1 MRAAAL
7 FLLPFAVAFAQTAE
21 PAPRPEVDQALRA
34 RVSEFFQDHVDG
46 KFSKAYALVAEDT
59 KEYYFAAQ
67 KVQLKSYKIKSVKF
81 SPDFETA
88 EVDVTGQRIWV
99 LRPDLPATIIPVE
112 MKTHWKLEHGQW
124 MFYTHAHPT
133 MLSSMD
139 PKEATRERSDSPPDA
154 APSAPSAQQI
164 QDLAQSVL
172 QQRPALDR
180 TEVVLPVDKAST
192 EKIIFHNSQ
201 NGEVKVY
208 LGPFNPIAGLTATLD
223 KESVPGNQNAVITI
237 HFDPKDASATLA
249 PFTLRVISEPLSR
262 VYPVTIKFAP
272 RPPAP

>member
-7 FLLPFAVAFAQTAE
+7 FLLPFAAAFAQTAE

-67 KVQLKSYKIKSVKF
+67 KVQLKSYQIKSVKF
-81 SPDFETA
+81 APDFETA
-88 EVDVTGQRIWV
+88 EVDVTGQRMWV
-99 LRPDLPATIIPVE
+99 LRPDLPPTIIPVE

-124 MFYTHAHPT
+124 MFYTHSHPT
-133 MLSSMD
+133 LLSSMD
-139 PKEATRERSDSPPDA
+139 PSEATRER
-154 APSAPSAQQI
+154 PSAPSDGAPAVPNPQQM
-164 QDLAQSVL
+164 QDLAQAVL
-172 QQRPALDR
+172 QQQPALDR
-180 TEVVLPVDKAST
+180 NEILLPLDKPST
-192 EKIIFHNSQ
+192 EKIVFHNSQ

-208 LGPFNPIAGLTATLD
+208 LGPFTPIPGFTATLD
-223 KESVPGNQNAVITI
+223 KDSVSGNQNAVITI
-237 HFDPKDASATLA
+237 HFDPKETSASLA

-272 RPPAP
+272 RPPAR